1 MFNQLE
7 KLQQQQKVSRAVQTM
22 ICRDI
27 LRRNMVVG
35 MFDFHDDDDLDD
47 DIHDVGYDD
56 VDDVHDGAMIK
67 VRR

>member
-1 MFNQLE
+1 
-7 KLQQQQKVSRAVQTM
+7 M

-27 LRRNMVVG
+27 LRRNMVDG
-35 MFDFHDDDDLDD
+35 MFDFHDDDDEDD